1 MQGSSSSRNN
11 SRFER
16 EVIIRPRC
24 NVEGIRKVLQ
34 STTNPGRVYF
44 KCANSDKFLGWA
56 DEVKQNMEGKILT
69 DIAEVKKEVTEL
81 KMIVKMIE
89 KGQSV
94 VIMLLIAVIVV
105 LTVMLV

>member
-11 SRFER
+11 CRFER
-16 EVIIRPRC
+16 EVIICPRC
-24 NVEGIRKVLQ
+24 NVEGIRKVSQ

-44 KCANSDKFLGWA
+44 KCANCDKFLGWA
-56 DEVKQNMEGKILT
+56 DEVKQSMEGEILT

-81 KMIVKMIE
+81 IVKMIE

-94 VIMLLIAVIVV
+94 IIMLLIAVIVV